1 MFKVLII
8 CVFSLSLDELVEDI
22 PGMVGCMRG
31 LVYNEKG
38 YALSDLIDSRY
49 CLFICLSACFTVQL
63 TLFSSCIGLT
73 NSAVIQH

>member
-1 MFKVLII
+1 MQKNCFNYSEYSNLCLSGPMFKVLII
-8 CVFSLSLDELVEDI
+8 CIFSLSLDELVEDI

-49 CLFICLSACFTVQL
+49 CLFICL
-63 TLFSSCIGLT
+63 
-73 NSAVIQH
+73 

>member
-8 CVFSLSLDELVEDI
+8 CVFSLSPDELVEDI

-49 CLFICLSACFTVQL
+49 CLFICLYVCFMAVNFASAH
-63 TLFSSCIGLT
+63 I
-73 NSAVIQH
+73 